1 MGIQSRKS
9 IQLRTSKNLPAGRT
23 SGASVVRLLPAVI
36 LLFVLASGCR
46 DEGATVW
53 SSEVPSPDGLWLAK
67 AATKQWGGPG
77 TAYVATA
84 VELKWVRGSQPPVQV
99 LSFAD
104 QTAYPIGVTAVEMQW
119 VTPKHLNVV
128 YGRHAT
134 IGFQAVKCAD
144 ISISV
149 QQQSI
154 ANDDTSRR

>member
-1 MGIQSRKS
+1 MGIQF
-9 IQLRTSKNLPAGRT
+9 RTSEKLHAGRA
-23 SGASVVRLLPAVI
+23 GRASVVHLLPAV
-36 LLFVLASGCR
+36 VLVFFMASGCR

-53 SSEVPSPDGLWLAK
+53 SKEVPSPDGLWLAK

-84 VELKWVRGSQPPVQV
+84 VELKWVRGSPPPVQV

-104 QTAYPIGVTAVEMQW
+104 ETAYPIGVTAVEMQW
-119 VTPKHLNVV
+119 ITPKHLNVL

-134 IGFQAVKCAD
+134 IGFQAVKYAD

-149 QQQSI
+149 QQQAI
-154 ANDDTSRR
+154 PGDDNSRK

>member
-1 MGIQSRKS
+1 MGM
-9 IQLRTSKNLPAGRT
+9 QLRTSENLPAARTGRV
-23 SGASVVRLLPAVI
+23 SVVHLLRAVI
-36 LLFVLASGCR
+36 LVFVLASGCR

-53 SSEVPSPDGLWLAK
+53 LREVRSPDGLWLAK

-77 TAYVATA
+77 TAYVATV
-84 VELKWVRGSQPPVQV
+84 VELKWVRGTQPPVQV

-104 QTAYPIGVTAVEMQW
+104 ETAYPIGVTAVEMQW
-119 VTPKHLNVV
+119 VTPKHLNVL

-149 QQQSI
+149 QEQPI
-154 ANDDTSRR
+154 ASNDTSPK

>member
-1 MGIQSRKS
+1 MDIEFG
-9 IQLRTSKNLPAGRT
+9 TSEDLHTRRARCG
-23 SGASVVRLLPAVI
+23 SVVHLLPAVI
-36 LLFVLASGCR
+36 LVLVLAWGCR

-53 SSEVPSPDGLWLAK
+53 SGEVRSPDGLWLAK

-77 TAYVATA
+77 TAYVATT

-104 QTAYPIGVTAVEMQW
+104 ETAYPIGVTAVEMQW
-119 VTPKHLNVV
+119 ITPKHLHVL

-149 QQQSI
+149 QERPI
-154 ANDDTSRR
+154 AGNEPSRK